1 MKTQDIQHLYSEYIL
16 PTYTQIPVCLVKGK
30 GSRVWD
36 LEGREYIDFFPGW
49 AVSGI
54 GHCHPDVVNAIK
66 HQARKIIHISNNFL
80 NVKQGEL
87 AREISVNGF
96 PCKVF
101 FCNSGAEASEGA
113 IKFARRFG
121 QKTGRFEIISFRKSF
136 HGRTLGAMTATGQER
151 IHQGFD
157 PLPQGFR
164 YAEFNDLNS
173 VKALINDKTVAV
185 FLEPVQGEGGV
196 RIASQEFMKG
206 LRKICDDRNMLL
218 MVDEVQSGMGR
229 TGKMFAYQHYDI
241 EPDIMTL
248 AKSLGAGVPI
258 GAFAV
263 HRKVEAGVLTP
274 GSHGSTYG
282 GNPLVCAAA
291 LAVFKVIRKKN
302 LLKHTV
308 EMGSYLLEKLKALQ
322 VRYPVIAEARGVG
335 LMCALE
341 LNEPGAPLVDA
352 ARAKG
357 LLINCTQEKTI
368 RIMPAMT
375 VSKRVIDQALGILD
389 TVLSEWKPGGTR

>member
-1 MKTQDIQHLYSEYIL
+1 MKTQEVQKLYSEFVL
-16 PTYTQIPVCLVKGK
+16 PTYTQIPICLVKGK
-30 GSRVWD
+30 GSKVWD
-36 LEGREYIDFFPGW
+36 IEGREYIDFFPGW

-54 GHCHPDVVNAIK
+54 GHCHPDVVSALR
-66 HQARKIIHISNNFL
+66 HQARKILHVSNNFL
-80 NVKQGEL
+80 NLKQGEL
-87 AREISVNGF
+87 AREISQNSF

-121 QKTGRFEIISFRKSF
+121 QKDGRFEIITFRKSF
-136 HGRTLGAMTATGQER
+136 HGRTLGALTATGQER

-157 PLPQGFR
+157 PLPQGFQ
-164 YAEFNDLNS
+164 YAEFNDLDS
-173 VKALINDKTVAV
+173 VKALIRDKTAAI

-196 RIASQEFMKG
+196 RIATQEFMTG
-206 LRKICDDRNMLL
+206 LRKICDERGLLL

-229 TGKMFAYQHYDI
+229 TGKMFAYQHYGI

-258 GAFAV
+258 GALAV
-263 HRKVEAGVLTP
+263 HRRVEPGVLGP

-291 LAVFKVIRKKN
+291 LAVFKVIRKKK
-302 LLKHTV
+302 LLSATC
-308 EMGSYLLEKLKALQ
+308 EMGGYLLEKLKALKE
-322 VRYPVIAEARGVG
+322 RYPVITEARGVG

-341 LNEPGAPLVDA
+341 LSAPGAFVVEA
-352 ARAKG
+352 ARSRG
-357 LLINCTQEKTI
+357 LLINCTQEKTL

-375 VSKRVIDQALGILD
+375 VSKRILD
-389 TVLSEWKPGGTR
+389 RALNILDSVFAEWKPEGNV